1 MIGVKIGFGKV
12 GVKKDNNMLI
22 DDFNDKH
29 LNEDIFV
36 IGNGPSLANFTD
48 KQLDELKDKITV
60 GVNQSYMLLD
70 TNYFVAGHPGYI
82 AMSVEYN
89 GPNTIRVYPK
99 DRFDYWGD
107 KDFILKTKV
116 RVSNGNLQKPITSN
130 DFMGDS
136 RQISF
141 SAIHLAYVLGA
152 KRIILNG
159 FEERNRLH
167 FYNVI
172 PGMKDKLLDMVD
184 KTITKYDGRNKDL
197 IDDLNAF
204 KRKGLIDNLQ
214 NMPWFNTG
222 PGIQLYKRYFEFL
235 NSKNVEVIT
244 TVEDSIVK
252 DAGAK
257 FVNIEELI

>member
-1 MIGVKIGFGKV
+1 MKI
-12 GVKKDNNMLI
+12 
-22 DDFNDKH
+22 
-29 LNEDIFV
+29 EDINGKHEGSDIFL
-36 IGNGPSLANFTD
+36 IGNGPHLATFSQSQID
-48 KQLDELKDKITV
+48 KLKEKITI

-82 AMSVEYN
+82 ALSMEYN
-89 GPNTIRVYPK
+89 GPDTIRVYPK

-107 KDFILKTKV
+107 KDQILKTKV
-116 RVSNGNLQKPITSN
+116 RMSDGNLQKKITTN

-172 PGMKDKLLDMVD
+172 PGMRDEL
-184 KTITKYDGRNKDL
+184 ITKVNNTIEKYKNSDKDL

-204 KRKGLIDNLQ
+204 KRNGLVDNLQ

-222 PGIQLYKRYFEFL
+222 PGLGLYKKYFFFL
-235 NSKNVEVIT
+235 NNVGVDVIT
-244 TVEDSIVK
+244 TIKDSVVF

-257 FVNIEELI
+257 FIPMKELL